1 MEGLWR
7 LGRIAVV
14 AGAIAWLCLVA
25 LLWLFQR
32 NLLYAAPRNQ
42 PGPPPLGYSTVT
54 LTTEDGLRLAAWY
67 IPAASGHPTIV
78 FYSAQ
83 GANLPASADWTQG
96 FAGAGMGLLLVSYR
110 GFDGNPGSPSEEG
123 LYRDGRAA
131 LAWLA
136 AQGIDNP
143 VLMGLSL
150 GTGTAAQMA
159 LEAATR
165 PANFPAASHPLALV
179 LVAPYRSITEVAAAR
194 YPFAPV
200 RLLLKDRFDTESIIG
215 RIRLPLLIAHGDADE
230 LIPYAQ
236 GQAVFA
242 RARQPKQFIT
252 LQGAGHNF
260 PCDLILPQL
269 ERFLASIDAPV
280 PAP

>member
-1 MEGLWR
+1 MEGFWR
-7 LGRIAVV
+7 IGRFAIIAV
-14 AGAIAWLCLVA
+14 AIAWLCVVA

-32 NLLYAAPRNQ
+32 NLLYAAPRSP
-42 PGPPPLGYSTVT
+42 PGPPPIGYSTVT
-54 LTTEDGLRLAAWY
+54 LTTEDGLKLSAWY

-83 GANLPASADWTQG
+83 GGSLTFSAEWTQG
-96 FAGAGMGLLLVSYR
+96 FASAGMGLLLVSYR

-136 AQGIDNP
+136 AQDIDHP

-165 PANFPAASHPLALV
+165 PAEFPAQSHPLALV
-179 LVAPYRSITEVAAAR
+179 LLAPYRSVTEVAAAR

-215 RIRLPLLIAHGDADE
+215 RIRMPLLIAHGDADE
-230 LIPYAQ
+230 LIPYAH

-242 RARQPKQFIT
+242 RAPEPKQFIT

-269 ERFLASIDAPV
+269 ERFLASIDGAKAAP
-280 PAP
+280 